1 MQRRHRFVFLAI
13 LALPMVGSRLSALAE
28 SAPQT
33 PELVVIDDS
42 APTHP
47 LPHFWEEIFGSGRA
61 VLTLR
66 ESYRN
71 DLRAVKQATDFRY
84 VRFHAIFHDEVGLY
98 DEDAQGNPVYNFSY
112 IDQIY
117 DGLLANGVRP
127 FIELSFM
134 PKKLA
139 ADKNALH
146 AFWYKQNISPP
157 KDYAKWDDMIRQFTK
172 HLVDRYGAK
181 EVEQWYFEVWNEPN
195 LDFWAGEPRQST
207 YFELYDHT
215 AREVKSVDPHLRV
228 GGPATAQAAWA
239 DVFIR
244 HCAENNVPVDFVS
257 SHVYGNDKSED
268 VFGTSEK
275 IPRDQMVCRAVKKVH
290 DQIKASTR
298 PDLPLIWS
306 EFNASYM
313 NETAVTDSTYMG
325 PWLADT
331 IRQCDGLVDMMSYWT
346 FSDVFE
352 EQGVVKE
359 PFYGGFGLMAER
371 SIPKP
376 AFAAFALLH
385 KLGDER
391 IAVDSQ
397 STLATRRKDGTRVIA
412 VWNYASPGE
421 GGSHEAGPSK
431 TVTLKFK
438 GHSAKHALISRVDD
452 DHGDVRST
460 YEKMGSPR
468 YPTEAQIE
476 TLRSAARLPAPE
488 NRDVH
493 NGELT
498 LTLPSHGLAV
508 IEVK

>member
-1 MQRRHRFVFLAI
+1 MPRLYRFVFLAI
-13 LALPMVGSRLSALAE
+13 LAFTMAGTRISARAE
-28 SAPQT
+28 NVPQNST
-33 PELVVIDDS
+33 VVVIDDS
-42 APTHP
+42 APAHP
-47 LPHFWEEIFGSGRA
+47 LPHFWEEMFGSGRA
-61 VLTLR
+61 ILSLR

-71 DLRAVKQATDFRY
+71 DLRSVKQATDFRY
-84 VRFHAIFHDEVGLY
+84 VRFHAIFQDEVGLY

-112 IDQIY
+112 VDQIY
-117 DGLLANGVRP
+117 DGLLANGVKP
-127 FIELSFM
+127 FVELSFM

-157 KDYAKWDDMIRQFTK
+157 KDYAKWDDMIRQLTR
-172 HLVDRYGAK
+172 HLVDRYGAA
-181 EVEQWYFEVWNEPN
+181 EVAQWYFEVWNEPN
-195 LDFWAGEPRQST
+195 LDFWAGNPKQPT

-215 AREVKSVDPHLRV
+215 ARAIKSIDSHLRV

-244 HCAENNVPVDFVS
+244 HCVDNNVPVDFVS
-257 SHVYGNDKSED
+257 THVYGNDKSED
-268 VFGTSEK
+268 VFGTTEK

-290 DQIKASTR
+290 EQIKASPK

-352 EQGVVKE
+352 EQGVIKQ
-359 PFYGGFGLMAER
+359 PFYGGFGLMAED

-391 IAVDSQ
+391 IAVDSDLA
-397 STLATRRKDGTRVIA
+397 LATRRKDGTRVVA
-412 VWNYASPGE
+412 VWNYSPPTEPGAK
-421 GGSHEAGPSK
+421 EAESPK

-438 GHSAKHALISRVDD
+438 GHSAMHAVVFRVDSE
-452 DHGDVRST
+452 HGDMRSA
-460 YEKMGSPR
+460 YEKMGTPR

-476 TLRSAARLPAPE
+476 TLRSAARLPSPE
-488 NRDVH
+488 SREVQ

-508 IEVK
+508 IEIK